1 MIFVFCSLWLNKYGL
16 PLSENSIKHVKET
29 DMNQERNN
37 STTKERM
44 QEVLTHYG
52 LTAYEFEERCGLNHS
67 WVKRLNREIPK
78 KTRTKIKDAFP
89 DLNIEYIALGV
100 GEIIETPGV
109 TRETIKERI
118 MQFIESKNIK
128 QIEFNQK
135 TQLSYAY
142 IRNMTGNPRH
152 DSLEKIYRAY
162 PSLSKEWIEKGIG
175 EMILDV
181 PREIK
186 TDSPSERI
194 VRLAEFLGL
203 SIKAFKN
210 RAGITSNLSNVTL
223 GTVEKIAERYP
234 FVNPQWVSNGEGEMF
249 YSKPLDGLAYA
260 PFVSETEYVN
270 YLNKFSDETYISSL
284 RRVPYIKDS
293 ELKDDV
299 MAFEV
304 SGEKMNDGTLCSYV
318 PGDVVLC
325 REISTTRLYRSPEI
339 INQYDFVIINS
350 NGIHIRKIVNY
361 DENKVIITI
370 KTLNSFY
377 PEEEINLS
385 EVKKLFVIIER
396 TRRINNK
403 Q

>member
-1 MIFVFCSLWLNKYGL
+1 M
-16 PLSENSIKHVKET
+16 
-29 DMNQERNN
+29 
-37 STTKERM
+37 
-44 QEVLTHYG
+44 
-52 LTAYEFEERCGLNHS
+52 
-67 WVKRLNREIPK
+67 
-78 KTRTKIKDAFP
+78 
-89 DLNIEYIALGV
+89 
-100 GEIIETPGV
+100 
-109 TRETIKERI
+109 
-118 MQFIESKNIK
+118 
-128 QIEFNQK
+128 
-135 TQLSYAY
+135 
-142 IRNMTGNPRH
+142 
-152 DSLEKIYRAY
+152 
-162 PSLSKEWIEKGIG
+162 
-175 EMILDV
+175 
-181 PREIK
+181 
-186 TDSPSERI
+186 
-194 VRLAEFLGL
+194 
-203 SIKAFKN
+203 
-210 RAGITSNLSNVTL
+210 
-223 GTVEKIAERYP
+223 
-234 FVNPQWVSNGEGEMF
+234 
-249 YSKPLDGLAYA
+249 
-260 PFVSETEYVN
+260 
-270 YLNKFSDETYISSL
+270 